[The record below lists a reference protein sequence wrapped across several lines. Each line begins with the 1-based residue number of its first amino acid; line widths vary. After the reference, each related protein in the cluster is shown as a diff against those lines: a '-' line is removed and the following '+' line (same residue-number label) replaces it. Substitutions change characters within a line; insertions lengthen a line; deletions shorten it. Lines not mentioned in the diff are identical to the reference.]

1 MHEFAL
7 RDLQATTDPR
17 PGPPVTD
24 SSRRIAARPAHRT
37 TSPQVAAGPY
47 LSSLLGDLG
56 ADVIKV
62 EPLGGDSLRGIDDAF
77 GAGSSSYF
85 FGVNRSKRD
94 IAVDLRSPRSR
105 TVTDRLASTAD
116 VLIVGMRPSALARS
130 GLDYQHL
137 SEVNPM
143 LIHVSITGYGESGPR
158 ADEPGMDILAQ
169 ALSGVMGVTGEPGR
183 RPVRIGPPLADI
195 ATSYLGGFAICAAL
209 RARARDG
216 VGQQIQLNLLSSALS
231 LLPNYSAQYL
241 RTGVPIMPEG
251 GGHPQIVPYQVFATR
266 DGYMIVACLSNRF
279 WPPLCTA
286 IGRPDLVDQPEYRTN
301 AQRVINRAPL
311 IAMLSELFLARD
323 TAHWVGELRR
333 ADVPCA
339 EIHRLHEVFTDPQ
352 VVHNESVVEL
362 THPRLGSYRV
372 LSNPIVMSRTPAAP
386 ARHAPEPG
394 EHTTEIL
401 AELGFGEAEIA
412 DLLSARTVIADAP
425 PPAENAE

>member
-1 MHEFAL
+1 MDMTGAL
-7 RDLQATTDPR
+7 DGIRVVDF
-17 PGPPVTD
+17 
-24 SSRRIAARPAHRT
+24 S
-37 TSPQVAAGPY
+37 QVAAGPY

-62 EPLGGDSLRGIDDAF
+62 EPSGGDSLRGIDDAF
-77 GAGSSSYF
+77 GEGNSSYF

-94 IAVDLRSPRSR
+94 IAIDLRSPRSR
-105 TVTDRLASTAD
+105 TVTDRLAAHAD
-116 VLIVGMRPSALARS
+116 VLIVGMRPSALARA
-130 GLDYQHL
+130 GLDYPRL

-158 ADEPGMDILAQ
+158 VGEPGMDILAQ
-169 ALSGVMGVTGEPGR
+169 ALSGVMGVTGEPDR
-183 RPVRIGPPLADI
+183 PPVRIGPPVADI
-195 ATSYLGGFAICAAL
+195 ATSFLGGFAICAAL

-241 RTGVPIMPEG
+241 RTRIPIMPEG

-286 IGRPDLVDQPEYRTN
+286 IGRPDLIDRPEYRTN

-311 IAMLSELFLARD
+311 IGMLTELFLTQD
-323 TAHWVGELRR
+323 TDHWVGELRR
-333 ADVPCA
+333 GDVPCA

-362 THPRLGSYRV
+362 THPRLGAYQV
-372 LSNPIVMSRTPAAP
+372 LNNPVVMSRTPP
-386 ARHAPEPG
+386 SPSRHAPETG
-394 EHTTEIL
+394 EHSAEIL
-401 AELGFGEAEIA
+401 AELGFGDTEID
-412 DLLSARTVIADAP
+412 DLLSTDTVSAVDVPPDDAGT
-425 PPAENAE
+425 ER